1 MSPPLLPIGR
11 FIRVC
16 SLLLFIMSYSVQLTS
31 GSDSTSVPADTLE
44 DAYRIT
50 SDFMSEYAQPSD
62 DVYWQIRTDGTLVDE
77 SPDPAS
83 V

>member
-1 MSPPLLPIGR
+1 
-11 FIRVC
+11 
-16 SLLLFIMSYSVQLTS
+16 MSYSVQLTS